1 MSTMWKKGEPGQLSE
16 YAKSIGVTELDA
28 GTARGVYLTT
38 ADIKHIRSML
48 QRVNKLDELPGASG
62 ESLSPEAVQWNQ
74 SIIDYTKGVR

>member
-38 ADIKHIRSML
+38 ADIKHIRKML
-48 QRVNKLDELPGASG
+48 MRANDDGELGS
-62 ESLSPEAVQWNQ
+62 EATQWNQ
-74 SIIDYTKGVR
+74 SIINYTKGVR